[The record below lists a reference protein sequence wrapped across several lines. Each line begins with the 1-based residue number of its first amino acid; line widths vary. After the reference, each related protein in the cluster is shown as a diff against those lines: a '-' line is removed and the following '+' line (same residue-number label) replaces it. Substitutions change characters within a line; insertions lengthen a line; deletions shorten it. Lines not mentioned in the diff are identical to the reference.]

1 MMSMKE
7 KSLESPLMKRFLILL
22 VAFLAVGAVNAQKT
36 VKIDQSVSQARK
48 ADVATPVYVMP
59 IIAELK
65 VDEAKGRVK
74 DVWRFTGDFVSYLDN
89 KGHLPD
95 RIYEDLRRESLFKSA
110 EKYQCDVIVAP
121 TYNVHVTE
129 SAAEVTVVG
138 YTANFVNWKTGT
150 AADYNW
156 IKFEL
161 NQRIDKDDT
170 TKGEKLR

>member
-1 MMSMKE
+1 
-7 KSLESPLMKRFLILL
+7 MKRFLILL
-22 VAFLAVGAVNAQKT
+22 VAVLAVVAANAQKT

-65 VDEAKGRVK
+65 VDDARGRVK

-89 KGHLPD
+89 KGNLPD

-121 TYNVHVTE
+121 TYNVHISE

-150 AADYNW
+150 AADYDW

-161 NQRIDKDDT
+161 NQRFDKDDT
-170 TKGEKLR
+170 TKGEKGR

>member
-1 MMSMKE
+1 MKV
-7 KSLESPLMKRFLILL
+7 KNLESPHVKRFLILL
-22 VAFLAVGAVNAQKT
+22 VAILAVGAVNAQKT

-48 ADVATPVYVMP
+48 ADVATPVYVQP

-65 VDEAKGRVK
+65 VDQSKGRIH
-74 DVWRFTGDFVSYLDN
+74 DVWSFKGDFVSYLDN
-89 KGHLPD
+89 KGQLPD
-95 RIYEDLRRESLFKSA
+95 KIYEDLRRESLFKSA

-150 AADYNW
+150 AADYDW
-156 IKFEL
+156 IKYEL
-161 NQRIDKDDT
+161 NQRFDKDDT
-170 TKGEKLR
+170 TKGEKKK